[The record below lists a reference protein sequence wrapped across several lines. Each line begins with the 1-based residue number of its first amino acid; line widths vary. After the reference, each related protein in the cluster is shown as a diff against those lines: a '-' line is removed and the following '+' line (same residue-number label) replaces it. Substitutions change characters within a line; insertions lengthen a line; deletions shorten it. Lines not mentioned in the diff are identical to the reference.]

1 MLSILTLFFSNHIPW
16 IIIGICYVVCPLLM
30 LSIRVLLARENKRRD
45 NEPVDETYDD
55 VYIEVIDSEG
65 KRVEQKVP
73 KVCSRSCLQCGPP
86 LIRCARNIWT

>member
-1 MLSILTLFFSNHIPW
+1 
-16 IIIGICYVVCPLLM
+16 M

-73 KVCSRSCLQCGPP
+73 KVCPRKCL
-86 LIRCARNIWT
+86 

>member
-1 MLSILTLFFSNHIPW
+1 MLL
-16 IIIGICYVVCPLLM
+16 
-30 LSIRVLLARENKRRD
+30 IRVLLSRENKRRD

-73 KVCSRSCLQCGPP
+73 KVCFILNVGVAP
-86 LIRCARNIWT
+86 L